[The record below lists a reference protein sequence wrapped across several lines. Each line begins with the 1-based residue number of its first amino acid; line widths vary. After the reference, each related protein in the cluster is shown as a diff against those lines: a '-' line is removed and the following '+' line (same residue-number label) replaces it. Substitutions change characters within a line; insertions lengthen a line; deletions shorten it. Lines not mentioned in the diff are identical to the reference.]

1 MQLASCEGRQNLLDV
16 ATGLRDH
23 VDPGRRQRHLQR
35 PGDRAADQQVGP
47 GLGET
52 SRPKLRVFG
61 IKGDILARVLD
72 PVAYLDDQHVAG
84 DVEDGT
90 DPALPMGYRELHFSR
105 TIRKFCATA
114 ERKAYILFYK
124 QLTRTPFSLCIP
136 EAVRMID

>member
-23 VDPGRRQRHLQR
+23 VDPGRRQRHFQR

-47 GLGET
+47 GLGQT
-52 SRPKLRVFG
+52 SRSKLRVFG

-90 DPALPMGYRELHFSR
+90 DPALPMGYRDLHLSR
-105 TIRKFCATA
+105 TICKFCATA
-114 ERKAYILFYK
+114 KRQAYLLSYEWLAKIS
-124 QLTRTPFSLCIP
+124 FSLCIP
-136 EAVRMID
+136 ETVRMID